1 LGAQEAAAAP
11 AGHVEFRP
19 STAGKAGRVVGAI
32 VLTLLIFLLPIFLKT
47 TQDLW
52 LALAAI
58 YAIIGLS
65 INIITGH
72 AGQISLGHQAFVG
85 IGAFMAAF
93 IVAKIGAFPVDP
105 ASGLVF
111 APLLIPTADFFVA
124 MTVAGIVG
132 ATMAFLLGLVA
143 LRIRGLYLA
152 LITLAFGLMAENTIF
167 NWRAFTGGGSGA
179 SAPRPA
185 LFESNHAFA
194 YICLLVLGIFLFV
207 DWRFVKSRA
216 GRAIV
221 AFRNDER
228 MAATIGVNVT
238 RYKLLAFAVSGF
250 LAGVAGSLFGHWN
263 QTVTA
268 PDFELRTALV
278 WVLMAVVG
286 GLGSR
291 AGVVAG
297 SAFFAVF
304 PLYLTA
310 KAGASTLSIPFVGE
324 VLIQTLAPLIGAL
337 LLLLT
342 ITLYPGG
349 IGQQLLPFRRWLA
362 GGPLVD
368 NRHEAIQVAG
378 LPALIGLLGTILL
391 TDGELLPRFL
401 IGLVIGIAMAALF
414 TVLLLLYVRAVQ
426 RSTGGVTTTAGAS
439 GGGALVAAE
448 TAAAAAAAA
457 EGEDAAA
464 GVAVPPALAE
474 AEPPPAKAK
483 ATSRKQTTRKGTRS

>member
-1 LGAQEAAAAP
+1 MSVQETAATPGSHA
-11 AGHVEFRP
+11 EFRP
-19 STAGKAGRVVGAI
+19 SPAGRIARILGAA
-32 VLTLLIFLLPIFLKT
+32 VLVLLIFLLPIFLKT

-52 LALAAI
+52 LGLAAI

-85 IGAFMAAF
+85 IGAFMSAF
-93 IVAKIGAFPVDP
+93 IVAKIGNFPVDP

-111 APLLIPTADFFVA
+111 APSLIPSADFFVA
-124 MTVAGIVG
+124 LTVAGVTG
-132 ATMAFLLGLVA
+132 ATMATLLGLVA

-185 LFESNHAFA
+185 MFESNHAFA
-194 YICLLVLGIFLFV
+194 YICMLVLGLFVFV

-238 RYKLLAFAVSGF
+238 RYTLLAFGVAGF
-250 LAGVAGSLFGHWN
+250 LAGVAGALFGHWN

-268 PDFELRTALV
+268 PDFDLRTALV

-324 VLIQTLAPLIGAL
+324 VLIQTLAPLIGAR

-368 NRHEAIQVAG
+368 SRHEAIQVAG
-378 LPALIGLLGTILL
+378 LPALIGLLGTIIL
-391 TDGELLPRFL
+391 TDGDLLPRFL
-401 IGLVIGIAMAALF
+401 IGLVIGIALAALV
-414 TVLLLLYVRAVQ
+414 TVLLLLYVRAVH
-426 RSTGGVTTTAGAS
+426 RSTAGAPTTPVGQ
-439 GGGALVAAE
+439 GGGALVAAQAA
-448 TAAAAAAAA
+448 TSAAADD
-457 EGEDAAA
+457 EGGVA
-464 GVAVPPALAE
+464 VAVPPALAGEE
-474 AEPPPAKAK
+474 APAPVKTKPRAK
-483 ATSRKQTTRKGTRS
+483 TATTRKRGTRS